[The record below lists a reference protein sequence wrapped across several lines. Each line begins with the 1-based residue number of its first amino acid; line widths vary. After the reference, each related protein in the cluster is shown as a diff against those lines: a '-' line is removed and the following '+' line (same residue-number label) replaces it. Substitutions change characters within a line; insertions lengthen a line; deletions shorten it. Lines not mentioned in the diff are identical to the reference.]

1 MTGIERIENLLDG
14 AIPTLSSLPVQI
26 FVEENFLPMTDIETT
41 ITALRFALIPRLL

>member
-26 FVEENFLPMTDIETT
+26 FVEENFLPALFPSYFHYSRSPPDKSKIE
-41 ITALRFALIPRLL
+41 